1 VSGWRWCATDGKHWG
16 IRGAGGLLPFTSA
29 PDGIR
34 VLLALRSEGTHQG
47 GTWGT
52 VGGAIEPGET
62 PWDAAVREAGEE
74 ADGLPLTGA
83 EPAGSHRYDC
93 RCGWAYTTFPV
104 RMPDD
109 AAVIVPGWENRELR
123 WVPAEDVDRYDLHP
137 GLARSWPELRK
148 MIETAR
154 LSRTRQWTVSSGPP
168 GAPFSMTAMA
178 GAAPGTPLPA
188 TPLHVAGSSAPRVSA
203 GCSGCWCRR

>member
-1 VSGWRWCATDGKHWG
+1 MSGWRWCVTGGRHWG
-16 IRGAGGLLPFTSA
+16 IRGAAGLLPFAVTPA
-29 PDGIR
+29 GAR

-62 PWDAAVREAGEE
+62 PWDAAVREAAEE
-74 ADGLPLTGA
+74 AEGLPLAGA
-83 EPAGSHRYDC
+83 EPGGSHRYDC

-104 RMPDD
+104 RVPDD

-137 GLARSWPELRK
+137 GLAQSWPGLRK
-148 MIETAR
+148 MIESAQ
-154 LSRTRQWTVSSGPP
+154 LSRTRQWNGDPAGRGP
-168 GAPFSMTAMA
+168 A
-178 GAAPGTPLPA
+178 GRGRDRPLPA
-188 TPLHVAGSSAPRVSA
+188 APLRSPAASRPRVSA
-203 GCSGCWCRR
+203 GR